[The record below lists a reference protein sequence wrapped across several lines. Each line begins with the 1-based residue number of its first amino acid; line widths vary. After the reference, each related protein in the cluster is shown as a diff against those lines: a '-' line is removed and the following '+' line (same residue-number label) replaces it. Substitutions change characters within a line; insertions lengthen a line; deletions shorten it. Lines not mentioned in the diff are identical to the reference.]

1 MTFQKY
7 SSLFRAQSHVCIRN
21 RGTLLGNGTLVFVR
35 PQAGN
40 QNPRPSNFGSNP
52 ELQFM
57 DEMLRTLPLPRT
69 QAIAEL
75 TLRALFDAPRHHSRA
90 RRIQF
95 EAEFPQSARYSRNA
109 PLNTKIFAIEGEES
123 YALALSFTSL
133 PWIEI
138 FL

>member
-7 SSLFRAQSHVCIRN
+7 SALFRAQSHVCIRN

-52 ELQFM
+52 ELQLM
-57 DEMLRTLPLPRT
+57 DEMLCTLPLPRT
-69 QAIAEL
+69 QAIAAL
-75 TLRALFDAPRHHSRA
+75 TLCALFDGTGHHSRD

-95 EAEFPQSARYSRNA
+95 EPAIPESATR
-109 PLNTKIFAIEGEES
+109 
-123 YALALSFTSL
+123 
-133 PWIEI
+133 
-138 FL
+138 